1 MEKNDN
7 ELNETDQKLVLIF
20 RQDLYRIGKIERFF
34 SLEGKPHKRAHE
46 IGKLL
51 NELGGLILMQQVAK
65 TVVTELRKRQDKD
78 VARELEYCW
87 NNIGDW
93 LA

>member
-1 MEKNDN
+1 MGKNYN
-7 ELNETDQKLVLIF
+7 EVDESDQKLVLVF
-20 RQDLYRIGKIERFF
+20 RQDLYQIGKMEKFL
-34 SLEGKPHKRAHE
+34 SSEGKPHKRAHE

-65 TVVTELRKRQDKD
+65 NVVTELQQRQDKN